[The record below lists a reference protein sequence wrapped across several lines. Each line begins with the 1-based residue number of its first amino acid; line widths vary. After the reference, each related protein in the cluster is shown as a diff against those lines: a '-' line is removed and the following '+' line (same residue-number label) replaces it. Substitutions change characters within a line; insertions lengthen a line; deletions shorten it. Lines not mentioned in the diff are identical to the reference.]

1 MNSSIGRPR
10 ETNDSAES
18 DPGPACAARAG
29 AANRSPYPL
38 ESKLENSTHEIIIS
52 HRITARKL
60 ARHMLKRWNA
70 RLDQEEID
78 SVADLALCEAARGFD
93 PKEGSAFST
102 YLFYFLKGSLIKA
115 MQMNKGV
122 IINVSTCDG
131 DMRKRTYGDGVQD
144 QYIVDDT
151 KGSLDDPDSPNS
163 SPERGFYL
171 LEIRRKCNEALLAL
185 SNLEREV
192 VVKVHIFDYKV
203 ATVARR
209 LGYSRGHISNM
220 RKVALKKL
228 QNQLTEFDKAA

>member
-1 MNSSIGRPR
+1 MNSNMGQS
-10 ETNDSAES
+10 EKANSSADK
-18 DPGPACAARAG
+18 DPGPCNSRPSPTDCCHHRAQ
-29 AANRSPYPL
+29 SQ
-38 ESKLENSTHEIIIS
+38 LENSAHDIIIN

-122 IINVSTCDG
+122 IINISLCDG
-131 DMRKRTYGDGVQD
+131 EMRKRTYSDGVED
-144 QYIVDDT
+144 QYIVEDT
-151 KGSLDDPDSPNS
+151 RGALDDPDAPNS

-192 VVKVHIFDYKV
+192 VVNVHIFDYKV
-203 ATVARR
+203 ANVARR